1 METMIAMVVIFGSL
15 TALAYTATVGFRYIS
30 YGRDRQQATA
40 YANKIMEEIRG
51 QAYSVITRGMSTS
64 DLTGD
69 AKIVSCTSPT
79 ATRFESCSGPKIVS
93 TTVSGSTFAPWIIP
107 HKSSSPVTVGHLKLN
122 WATYVT
128 NDNTAS
134 NPYTVT
140 VIVTWGNGA
149 IANGPNNTVR
159 LQSQFW
165 SPSGCVSSSTHPFA
179 APCQPFYYGLA
190 QVPEGS
196 ISFNG
201 QLHDSQV
208 NWEKG
213 ALTFPEARA
222 LSQQEQIIST
232 TADATEARIE
242 MQDSA
247 GLEEGGGTTAQAVAD
262 TDPGSATTS
271 SAGASLTGIGD
282 MVQRLQTDTPGQ
294 IGLQLT
300 IPAGQLGNANVSTA
314 AKSTDTYACPPSG
327 TRENDSLLCSSAQVK
342 QVNTMTA
349 AVPFSHVAALG
360 TANAVRVTGPSAYS
374 TAIAERDAVSGYDGL
389 MDVQATRTLSDVY
402 MGGFPTS
409 GMTALTGMS
418 ATNTDASN
426 YCMYLTGYADTAR
439 VYAGARTSTG
449 PAASVTGGTF
459 FYYNS
464 STSSYSSLAATS
476 SSLSTLAFSCTKTQT
491 IGGKS
496 VTWRVT
502 VSSGGITPAT
512 VPTFTN
518 RVSATD
524 SQVHLDV
531 EANVQPI
538 KIVFKYELI
547 VDSVPEV
554 SLTTTVDPGTL
565 VAKGVYGPPPSAG

>member
-1 METMIAMVVIFGSL
+1 
-15 TALAYTATVGFRYIS
+15 
-30 YGRDRQQATA
+30 
-40 YANKIMEEIRG
+40 
-51 QAYSVITRGMSTS
+51 
-64 DLTGD
+64 
-69 AKIVSCTSPT
+69 
-79 ATRFESCSGPKIVS
+79 
-93 TTVSGSTFAPWIIP
+93 VSGGTIAPWIIP
-107 HKSSSPVTVGHLKLN
+107 HKNSTPVTVGHLKLN

-134 NPYTVT
+134 SPYTVT

-149 IANGPNNTVR
+149 IANGPNNIVR
-159 LQSQFW
+159 LESQFW

-201 QLHDSQV
+201 QLHDSLV
-208 NWEKG
+208 DWEKG
-213 ALTFPEARA
+213 ALTFPAARA

-232 TADATEARIE
+232 TADATESRIE

-247 GLEEGGGTTAQAVAD
+247 GLEEGGGTSAQAVAD

-271 SAGASLTGIGD
+271 SAGASLAGIGD
-282 MVQRLQTDTPGQ
+282 TVQRLQTDTPGQ

-349 AVPFSHVAALG
+349 AVPFSHVVALG
-360 TANAVRVTGPSAYS
+360 TANVVRVTGPSAYS

-402 MGGFPTS
+402 LGGFPTS

-418 ATNTDASN
+418 ATNTSASN

-439 VYAGARTSTG
+439 VYAGARTLTG

-464 STSSYSSLAATS
+464 ATSSYSSLAANS
-476 SSLSTLAFSCTKTQT
+476 SSLSTLAFNCTKTQT

-524 SQVHLDV
+524 SQVHYEV

-547 VDSVPEV
+547 IDSATEV

-565 VAKGVYGPPPSAG
+565 VAKGVYGPPPTAG

>member
-1 METMIAMVVIFGSL
+1 MIAMVVIFGSL

-40 YANKIMEEIRG
+40 FANQIMEEIRG

-64 DLTGD
+64 NLTGD
-69 AKIVSCTSPT
+69 PKIVTCTSPA

-93 TTVSGSTFAPWIIP
+93 TTVTAGTVAPWIIP
-107 HKSSSPVTVGHLKLN
+107 HKSTIPVTVGNLDVN

-140 VIVTWGNGA
+140 VIVTWSSGA
-149 IANGPNNTVR
+149 ISNGPNNIVR

-179 APCQPFYYGLA
+179 APCQPFFYGLA
-190 QVPEGS
+190 QIPEGS

-201 QLHDSQV
+201 QLHDSFV
-208 NWEKG
+208 DWEKG

-222 LSQQEQIIST
+222 LSQQEQIVST
-232 TADATEARIE
+232 TADATESRIE

-247 GLEEGGGTTAQAVAD
+247 GLEEGGGTTAQAIAD

-271 SAGASLTGIGD
+271 TAGAALAGVGD
-282 MVQRLQTDTPGQ
+282 SVQRLQSDTPGQ

-300 IPAGQLGNANVSTA
+300 VPAGQLGNANVSTSAKA
-314 AKSTDTYACPPSG
+314 ADTYACPPSG
-327 TRENDSLLCSSAQVK
+327 TRENDSLLCSGAQVK

-349 AVPFSHVAALG
+349 AVPFSHVVALG
-360 TANAVRVTGPSAYS
+360 TANVVRVTGPSAYS
-374 TAIAERDAVSGYDGL
+374 TAAAERDAVTSYDGL
-389 MDVQATRTLSDVY
+389 MDVQATRTLPDVY
-402 MGGFPTS
+402 LGGFPTS

-418 ATNTDASN
+418 ATNTNASN

-439 VYAGARTSTG
+439 VYAGARTATG

-464 STSSYSSLAATS
+464 ATSSYSSLAATS
-476 SSLSTLAFSCTKTQT
+476 SSLSTLAFNCTKTQT

-502 VSSGGITPAT
+502 VSSGGITPAS

-524 SQVHLDV
+524 SQVHYEV

-547 VDSVPEV
+547 IDSVTEV

-565 VAKGVYGPPPSAG
+565 IAKAVYGPPPSAG

>member
-1 METMIAMVVIFGSL
+1 MIAMVVIFGSL

-69 AKIVSCTSPT
+69 PKIVSCTSPT

-93 TTVSGSTFAPWIIP
+93 TTVSGGTTAPWIIP
-107 HKSSSPVTVGHLKLN
+107 HKSSTAVTVGHLKLN

-149 IANGPNNTVR
+149 IANGPNNIVR

-196 ISFNG
+196 ISFSG
-201 QLHDSQV
+201 QLHDSFV
-208 NWEKG
+208 DWEKG

-232 TADATEARIE
+232 TADATESRIE

-247 GLEEGGGTTAQAVAD
+247 GLEEGGGTMRAGGRRHRPRIGHDVECGCVTA
-262 TDPGSATTS
+262 
-271 SAGASLTGIGD
+271 GIGD
-282 MVQRLQTDTPGQ
+282 AVQRLQTDTPGQ

-349 AVPFSHVAALG
+349 AVPFSHVVALG
-360 TANAVRVTGPSAYS
+360 TANVVRVTGPSAYS
-374 TAIAERDAVSGYDGL
+374 TATAERDAVSGYDGL
-389 MDVQATRTLSDVY
+389 MDVQATRTLPDVY
-402 MGGFPTS
+402 LGGFPTS
-409 GMTALTGMS
+409 GMTALAGMS
-418 ATNTDASN
+418 ATNTNASN

-439 VYAGARTSTG
+439 VYAGREDLDGAGRQRDRG
-449 PAASVTGGTF
+449 
-459 FYYNS
+459 
-464 STSSYSSLAATS
+464 
-476 SSLSTLAFSCTKTQT
+476 
-491 IGGKS
+491 
-496 VTWRVT
+496 
-502 VSSGGITPAT
+502 
-512 VPTFTN
+512 
-518 RVSATD
+518 
-524 SQVHLDV
+524 HLLLLQQLD
-531 EANVQPI
+531 QQ
-538 KIVFKYELI
+538 LQQSRR
-547 VDSVPEV
+547 D
-554 SLTTTVDPGTL
+554 
-565 VAKGVYGPPPSAG
+565 

>member
-1 METMIAMVVIFGSL
+1 M
-15 TALAYTATVGFRYIS
+15 
-30 YGRDRQQATA
+30 
-40 YANKIMEEIRG
+40 
-51 QAYSVITRGMSTS
+51 
-64 DLTGD
+64 
-69 AKIVSCTSPT
+69 
-79 ATRFESCSGPKIVS
+79 
-93 TTVSGSTFAPWIIP
+93 
-107 HKSSSPVTVGHLKLN
+107 
-122 WATYVT
+122 
-128 NDNTAS
+128 
-134 NPYTVT
+134 
-140 VIVTWGNGA
+140 IVTWANGA
-149 IANGPNNTVR
+149 IANGPNNIVR

-201 QLHDSQV
+201 QLHDSFV
-208 NWEKG
+208 DWEKG

-232 TADATEARIE
+232 TADATESRIE

-247 GLEEGGGTTAQAVAD
+247 GLEEGGGTTRTVGRRHR
-262 TDPGSATTS
+262 PGSSTTS

-282 MVQRLQTDTPGQ
+282 AVERLQTDTPGQ

-349 AVPFSHVAALG
+349 AVPFSHVVALG
-360 TANAVRVTGPSAYS
+360 TANVVRVTGPSAYS

-402 MGGFPTS
+402 LGGFPTS
-409 GMTALTGMS
+409 GMTALAGMS
-418 ATNTDASN
+418 ATDTNASN

-476 SSLSTLAFSCTKTQT
+476 SSLSTLAFNCTKTQT

-512 VPTFTN
+512 VPTYTN

-524 SQVHLDV
+524 SQVHYEV

-547 VDSVPEV
+547 IDSVTEV

>member
-1 METMIAMVVIFGSL
+1 
-15 TALAYTATVGFRYIS
+15 
-30 YGRDRQQATA
+30 
-40 YANKIMEEIRG
+40 
-51 QAYSVITRGMSTS
+51 MSTS

-79 ATRFESCSGPKIVS
+79 AKRFESCSGPKIVS
-93 TTVSGSTFAPWIIP
+93 TTVSSGTTAPWIIP
-107 HKSSSPVTVGHLKLN
+107 HKSSTAVTVGHLKLN

-140 VIVTWGNGA
+140 VIVTWSNGA
-149 IANGPNNTVR
+149 IARGLNNTVR

-196 ISFNG
+196 ISFSG
-201 QLHDSQV
+201 QLHDSFV
-208 NWEKG
+208 DWEKG

-232 TADATEARIE
+232 TADATESRIE

-247 GLEEGGGTTAQAVAD
+247 GLEEGGGTTAQSVAD
-262 TDPGSATTS
+262 TDPGSSTTS
-271 SAGASLTGIGD
+271 SAGASLAGIGD
-282 MVQRLQTDTPGQ
+282 AVERLQSDAPGQ

-327 TRENDSLLCSSAQVK
+327 TRETDSLLCSSAQVK
-342 QVNTMTA
+342 QVNAMTA
-349 AVPFSHVAALG
+349 AVPFSHVVALG
-360 TANAVRVTGPSAYS
+360 TANVVRVTGPSAYS
-374 TAIAERDAVSGYDGL
+374 TATAERDAVSGYDGL

-402 MGGFPTS
+402 LGGFPTS

-418 ATNTDASN
+418 ATNTNASN

-464 STSSYSSLAATS
+464 STSSYNSLAATS
-476 SSLSTLAFSCTKTQT
+476 SSLSTLAFNCTKTQT

-502 VSSGGITPAT
+502 VSSGGITPAS
-512 VPTFTN
+512 VPTYTN

-524 SQVHLDV
+524 SQVHYEV

-547 VDSVPEV
+547 IDSVTEV

-565 VAKGVYGPPPSAG
+565 VTKGVYGPPPSAG

>member
-69 AKIVSCTSPT
+69 PKIVSCTSPT

-93 TTVSGSTFAPWIIP
+93 TTVSGGTTAPWIIP
-107 HKSSSPVTVGHLKLN
+107 HKSSTAVTVGHLKLN

-149 IANGPNNTVR
+149 IANGPNNIVR

-196 ISFNG
+196 ISFSG
-201 QLHDSQV
+201 QLHDSFV
-208 NWEKG
+208 DWEKG

-232 TADATEARIE
+232 TADATESRIE

-247 GLEEGGGTTAQAVAD
+247 GLEEGGGTTAQSVAD
-262 TDPGSATTS
+262 TDPGFVHGVECGGLARPASAMRS
-271 SAGASLTGIGD
+271 SVSRPTRRGRSGCSSRSL
-282 MVQRLQTDTPGQ
+282 R
-294 IGLQLT
+294 
-300 IPAGQLGNANVSTA
+300 AN
-314 AKSTDTYACPPSG
+314 SG
-327 TRENDSLLCSSAQVK
+327 TRTSRPLPSRP
-342 QVNTMTA
+342 TRMR
-349 AVPFSHVAALG
+349 
-360 TANAVRVTGPSAYS
+360 VR
-374 TAIAERDAVSGYDGL
+374 
-389 MDVQATRTLSDVY
+389 
-402 MGGFPTS
+402 
-409 GMTALTGMS
+409 
-418 ATNTDASN
+418 
-426 YCMYLTGYADTAR
+426 
-439 VYAGARTSTG
+439 
-449 PAASVTGGTF
+449 
-459 FYYNS
+459 
-464 STSSYSSLAATS
+464 LAARGRTIRSCARAPRS
-476 SSLSTLAFSCTKTQT
+476 SRST
-491 IGGKS
+491 
-496 VTWRVT
+496 R
-502 VSSGGITPAT
+502 
-512 VPTFTN
+512 
-518 RVSATD
+518 
-524 SQVHLDV
+524 
-531 EANVQPI
+531 
-538 KIVFKYELI
+538 
-547 VDSVPEV
+547 
-554 SLTTTVDPGTL
+554 
-565 VAKGVYGPPPSAG
+565 

>member
-1 METMIAMVVIFGSL
+1 
-15 TALAYTATVGFRYIS
+15 
-30 YGRDRQQATA
+30 
-40 YANKIMEEIRG
+40 
-51 QAYSVITRGMSTS
+51 
-64 DLTGD
+64 
-69 AKIVSCTSPT
+69 
-79 ATRFESCSGPKIVS
+79 
-93 TTVSGSTFAPWIIP
+93 
-107 HKSSSPVTVGHLKLN
+107 
-122 WATYVT
+122 
-128 NDNTAS
+128 
-134 NPYTVT
+134 
-140 VIVTWGNGA
+140 
-149 IANGPNNTVR
+149 
-159 LQSQFW
+159 
-165 SPSGCVSSSTHPFA
+165 

-196 ISFNG
+196 ISFSG
-201 QLHDSQV
+201 QLHDSFV
-208 NWEKG
+208 DWEKG

-232 TADATEARIE
+232 TADATESRIE

-247 GLEEGGGTTAQAVAD
+247 GLEEGGGTSAQAVAD

-271 SAGASLTGIGD
+271 SAGASLAGIGD
-282 MVQRLQTDTPGQ
+282 AVQRLQTDTPGQ

-349 AVPFSHVAALG
+349 AVPFSHVVALG
-360 TANAVRVTGPSAYS
+360 TANVVRVTGPSAYS
-374 TAIAERDAVSGYDGL
+374 TALAERDAVSGYDGL

-402 MGGFPTS
+402 LGGFPTS
-409 GMTALTGMS
+409 GMTTLTGMS
-418 ATNTDASN
+418 ATNTNASN

-464 STSSYSSLAATS
+464 STSSYSSLSATS
-476 SSLSTLAFSCTKTQT
+476 SSLSTLAFNCTKTQT

-547 VDSVPEV
+547 IDSVTEV